1 MTEMNGTSRRGLSRR
16 RALQAGVVGGTALWV
31 VPTIDSLYTPAAAAS
46 NTGPCAG
53 GAQTIDWSTF
63 PNAQNGN
70 PGSNA
75 GFPYSPGTF
84 GGTIVTFQLI
94 SAGTLVWGT
103 GESGVQNSAQL
114 GNLTGQFQL
123 YKNVAPVGDTTLLR
137 MRFNKIVKN
146 LDFRITDI
154 DISTQPGN
162 NFVDQITVAPYLNG
176 VATSSTFTPDSG
188 TPSFT
193 PPGAT
198 TATTT
203 TRTGSA
209 AAAANS
215 NVGNLRVQGPASGLD
230 RVDISYVSNQAA
242 GAGTTQ
248 VIGISDI
255 SWSC

>member
-1 MTEMNGTSRRGLSRR
+1 MSDRHLSLPRGLSRR

-31 VPTIDSLYTPAAAAS
+31 APTIESLYTPAAAAS

-53 GAQTIDWSTF
+53 AAQTINWSTF
-63 PNAQNGN
+63 PTNGL
-70 PGSNA
+70 PSSNA
-75 GFPYSPGTF
+75 GFPYTVGTF
-84 GGTIVTFQLI
+84 GGTTVTFQLI
-94 SAGTLVWGT
+94 AAGSLVWGT
-103 GESGVQNSAQL
+103 GESGVQNAAQL
-114 GNLTGQFQL
+114 GNLTGMFQL
-123 YKNVAPVGDTTLLR
+123 YKNLAPVGDTTTLR
-137 MRFNKIVKN
+137 MKFNKIVKN

-162 NFVDQITVAPYLNG
+162 NFVDRITVAPYLNG
-176 VATSSTFTPDSG
+176 VATAATYTPDSG

-203 TRTGSA
+203 TRTGNGA
-209 AAAANS
+209 AASNS
-215 NVGNLRVQGPASGLD
+215 NVGNLRVQGPVGGLD
-230 RVDISYVSNQAA
+230 RVDITYISNQAS

-248 VIGISDI
+248 VIGISNI